1 MTTFDAQ
8 IILAAVTGIIL
19 GIWIGCKFMEHIY
32 NRDLTQMANQ
42 ILELEKE
49 LCNGK

>member
-1 MTTFDAQ
+1 MTTIDMQFTIA
-8 IILAAVTGIIL
+8 IIAGIIL

-32 NRDLTQMANQ
+32 NKDLTEMAKH

-49 LCNGK
+49 LSK